1 MVHDRRDRPRVAP
14 GVVVDGRA
22 DGGTG
27 TPDVIVL
34 HGAWHRP
41 EHWEA
46 VVARL
51 RQRGRSVEVPDLH
64 GLSLPD
70 ARLLVQPLIA
80 RSERPPLVVAHSSGG
95 ILAGT
100 LEGAGTTA
108 HLMAYVLD
116 VGESPQSVIEE
127 TALREGRDISLVPV
141 VPDESGHLALDLA
154 GGARAAMYADVDE
167 QTTARAVELLRPE
180 PPTIF
185 DAAPDAATWCGAGAV
200 YVAGRDDRT
209 VDPALTAR
217 FTAHFDDVRVWPTG
231 HSPYLS
237 HPDLVV
243 DLVEQLTTAP
253 RPR

>member
-1 MVHDRRDRPRVAP
+1 M
-14 GVVVDGRA
+14 
-22 DGGTG
+22 
-27 TPDVIVL
+27 PDVIVL

-70 ARLLVQPLIA
+70 ARLLVQPLID
-80 RSERPPLVVAHSSGG
+80 RSDRPPLVVAHSNSG

-108 HLMAYVLD
+108 YLMAYVLD
-116 VGESPQSVIEE
+116 VGESAQSVIEGA
-127 TALREGRDISLVPV
+127 ALREGREIPLVPMTLNE
-141 VPDESGHLALDLA
+141 DGHLALDLA

-167 QTTARAVELLRPE
+167 QTVARAAALLRPE
-180 PPTIF
+180 PPAIF
-185 DAAPDAATWCGAGAV
+185 DAVPDAATWRDGTTV

-209 VDPALTAR
+209 IDPALTLR
-217 FTAHFDDVRVWPTG
+217 FAAYFDDVRVWPTG

-243 DLVEQLTTAP
+243 DLVEQLTAAP
-253 RPR
+253 LPS